1 MTDERPPVPDPMALW
16 REWVA
21 QSERQ
26 WNKFFND
33 VMGTDQYNQA
43 MSRFMDLYLNNQK
56 TLGETMGR
64 YLTGL
69 NVATHSDV
77 LAIGERLAAI
87 DDRLTAIERRLGGPS
102 GGDDASPSP
111 VSTATAPRPPRTKK
125 PPAPAKG

>member
-1 MTDERPPVPDPMALW
+1 MW
-16 REWVA
+16 REWIV

-43 MSRFMDLYLNNQK
+43 MSRFMDIYLNGQK
-56 TLGETMGR
+56 TLGEMMGR

-69 NVATHSDV
+69 NVATRSDV

-87 DDRLTAIERRLGGPS
+87 DDRLTAIERHLGSPS
-102 GGDDASPSP
+102 GTDEASSSP
-111 VSTATAPRPPRTKK
+111 ASTAARPPRTRR